1 MQKPHNINME
11 VTMNISIITD
21 EARQLLEAGKPD
33 AAIDILRVSK
43 SNGDAE
49 LSALLAQC
57 YYQRGDAKGDV
68 HSSIFFATRAIALGY
83 SDNNMRAIC
92 AVGEFRKENYLQA
105 TSHFAEYVTKQ
116 SGTTTK
122 YLYGLALLYS
132 NNHADAI
139 TWLQQASDEA
149 DNSEYRAALE
159 LALSG
164 KTFIRE
170 EPATLKPPVQNLGGL
185 WDKRP
190 AVDAPYKS
198 NALTKLAG
206 HAAEKKDFNWL
217 ERSIPCQA
225 TCPAHTDIPNYL
237 SAIYKGNFRQAYE
250 INLRDNVF
258 PGVLGRVCARPCES
272 ECRHG
277 RDDLGESV
285 AICFSKRSA
294 HDLKINQRP
303 VVMSKIFDNSN
314 KKVAIIGG
322 GPAGLATARELALL
336 GHQVKIYEKYSQP
349 GGMMIQ
355 GIPVFRLPRDIV
367 AKEIIQITELGVQI
381 ICNCE
386 IGKDV
391 KLQQLLN
398 DHDAVVMAAG
408 TFRQNLLSL
417 PGAELKGI
425 KHGLEYL
432 LEVNDHNDGVAGKNV
447 IVIGG
452 GFTAMDCAR
461 TAKRLGTKIGN
472 IDTTWQERPLSE
484 SSSEVNVFYRRSE
497 DEMLVTPGEVEELH
511 HEGIGMEFLISP
523 LEYIGDDNGNL
534 KAVKFIR
541 NKLGEPDA
549 SGRRRPVPIADSEFE
564 VAADLLLLATGQFP
578 DTAWIDND
586 LKSSLVNTNGWLET
600 IGDHQTK
607 LEKLFIAGDFATG
620 AQSLIEAIAHGKTA
634 ALEVDK
640 FLMEETRLKIV
651 VDIEDAPLNSERII
665 EMNDVPR
672 ETMPTLPID
681 QRNLNAEVE
690 TGYPAETGVDE
701 AQRCYQCNLKYEIDP
716 DKCIYCDWCI
726 KAKSRPNCIVRAKNL
741 QYSADGE
748 IIGYDTT
755 ENTEDTSLIYINQEE
770 CIRCNL
776 CVEACPVDAISVQR
790 VSRKQVKTCDGCR

>member
-1 MQKPHNINME
+1 
-11 VTMNISIITD
+11 MNLPTIITK
-21 EARQLLEAGKPD
+21 ARQLLEAGEPD
-33 AAIDILRVSK
+33 AAIEILRVSK
-43 SNGDAE
+43 SNEDAE

-57 YYQRGDAKGDV
+57 YYQRGDAKGDI
-68 HSSIFFATRAIALGY
+68 HSSTFFAKRAITLGY
-83 SDNNMRAIC
+83 TDNTMQAIC
-92 AVGEFRKENYLQA
+92 AVGEFRKENYPQA
-105 TSHFAEYVTKQ
+105 VDHFTEYVTEQ

-132 NNHADAI
+132 NRQTDATI
-139 TWLQQASDEA
+139 WLEQAANEV
-149 DNSEYRAALE
+149 DNSEYHAALK
-159 LALSG
+159 LARSG
-164 KTFIRE
+164 KNFTRKKSSR
-170 EPATLKPPVQNLGGL
+170 LKPRCQNLGGL
-185 WDKRP
+185 WEQRP
-190 AVDAPYKS
+190 TVDAPYKS
-198 NALTKLAG
+198 NALSKLAG
-206 HAAEKKDFNWL
+206 HASNPKDFSWL
-217 ERSIPCQA
+217 ERNIPCQA

-237 SAIYKGNFRQAYE
+237 NAIYKGNFRQAYE

-258 PGVLGRVCARPCES
+258 PDVLGRVCARPCES

-303 VVMSKIFDNSN
+303 VVMNKIFADTQKSI
-314 KKVAIIGG
+314 AIIGS
-322 GPAGLATARELALL
+322 GPAGLATARELALF
-336 GHQVKIYEKYSQP
+336 GHQVKVYEKYSQP
-349 GGMMIQ
+349 GGMMVQ
-355 GIPVFRLPRDIV
+355 GIPIFRLPRDIV
-367 AKEIIQITELGVQI
+367 AKEITQITELGVQI

-386 IGKDV
+386 IGKEV

-398 DHDAVVMAAG
+398 DHDAVIMAAG

-417 PGAELKGI
+417 PGADLKGI

-432 LEVNDHNDGVAGKNV
+432 LEVNDRNDGVAGENV

-461 TAKRLGTKIGN
+461 TAKRLGAKLGN
-472 IDTTWQERPLSE
+472 SGPSWQERPLNE
-484 SSSEVNVFYRRSE
+484 SNSEVNVFYRRSE
-497 DEMLVTPGEVEELH
+497 TEMLVTPGEVEELH

-523 LEYIGDDNGNL
+523 LEYLGDNNEKL
-534 KAVKFIR
+534 RAVKFIR
-541 NKLGEPDA
+541 NELGEPDA
-549 SGRRRPVPIADSEFE
+549 SGRRRAVPIAGSEFE

-578 DTAWIDND
+578 DTTWIDNE
-586 LKSSLVNTNGWLET
+586 LKSSLVKTNGWLEN
-600 IGDHQTK
+600 IGEHQTK

-620 AQSLIEAIAHGKTA
+620 AQSLIEAIAHGKAA

-640 FLMEETRLKIV
+640 FLMKERRLKIV
-651 VDIEDAPLNSERII
+651 AEIEDAPLSSERII

-672 ETMPTLPID
+672 EAMPTLSVN
-681 QRNLNAEVE
+681 QRNLNSEVE
-690 TGYPAETGVDE
+690 TGYPAEAGVDE

-741 QYSADGE
+741 QYGDSGE
-748 IIGYDTT
+748 IISYDTT
-755 ENTEDTSLIYINQEE
+755 NDTEETSLIYINQED

-776 CVEACPVDAISVQR
+776 CVEACPVDAISIQR
-790 VSRKQVKTCDGCR
+790 VSRKQVKICSGCS

>member
-1 MQKPHNINME
+1 
-11 VTMNISIITD
+11 MNIPTIIT
-21 EARQLLEAGKPD
+21 EARQLLDAGKPN
-33 AAIDILRVSK
+33 AAIDILRISK
-43 SNGDAE
+43 SNEDAE

-68 HSSIFFATRAIALGY
+68 HSSTFFATRAIALG
-83 SDNNMRAIC
+83 DKTNDMRAIC
-92 AVGEFRKENYLQA
+92 AVGEFRKENYPQA
-105 TSHFAEYVTKQ
+105 VTNFVEYVTEQ

-132 NNHADAI
+132 NRHADAI
-139 TWLQQASDEA
+139 IWLQQAVAESN
-149 DNSEYRAALE
+149 NSEYREVLK
-159 LALSG
+159 LARSG
-164 KTFIRE
+164 KNFIRT
-170 EPATLKPPVQNLGGL
+170 EPATLKPPVKNLGGL
-185 WDKRP
+185 WDRRP
-190 AVDAPYKS
+190 AIDSPYKS
-198 NALTKLAG
+198 NALSKLAG
-206 HAAEKKDFNWL
+206 QASEKKDFNWL
-217 ERSIPCQA
+217 ERSIPCQS

-250 INLRDNVF
+250 INLHDNVF
-258 PGVLGRVCARPCES
+258 PGVLGRVCARPYES

-303 VVMSKIFDNSN
+303 VVMSKIFADTG
-314 KKVAIIGG
+314 KTIAIIGG
-322 GPAGLATARELALL
+322 GPAGLATARELALF
-336 GHQVKIYEKYSQP
+336 GHQVKVYEKYSQP

-367 AKEIIQITELGVQI
+367 AKEITQITELGVQI

-386 IGKDV
+386 IGKNL

-398 DHDAVVMAAG
+398 DHNAVIMAAG
-408 TFRQNLLSL
+408 TFRQNLLEL
-417 PGAELKGI
+417 PGADLKGI

-432 LEVNDHNDGVAGKNV
+432 LEVNDRNDGVAGKNV

-461 TAKRLGTKIGN
+461 TAKRLGTKIDN
-472 IDTTWQERPLSE
+472 SDITWQERPLNE
-484 SSSEVNVFYRRSE
+484 SNSEVNVFYRRSE

-511 HEGIGMEFLISP
+511 HEGIGMEFLVSP
-523 LEYIGDDNGNL
+523 LEYIGDGNGGL
-534 KAVKFIR
+534 KTVKFIR
-541 NKLGEPDA
+541 NELGEPDA
-549 SGRRRPVPIADSEFE
+549 SGRRRPVAIAGSEFE
-564 VAADLLLLATGQFP
+564 VPADLLLLATGQFP
-578 DTAWIDND
+578 DTAWIDD
-586 LKSSLVNTNGWLET
+586 KLKSSLVKTNGWLDN
-600 IGDHQTK
+600 IGEHQTK
-607 LEKLFIAGDFATG
+607 LENLFIAGDFATG
-620 AQSLIEAIAHGKTA
+620 AQSLIEAIAHGKAA
-634 ALEVDK
+634 ALGVDK
-640 FLMEETRLKIV
+640 FLMGETRLKIV
-651 VDIEDAPLNSERII
+651 AEIEDAPLSSERII
-665 EMNDVPR
+665 EMNDVPC
-672 ETMPTLPID
+672 ETMPTLAIE

-726 KAKSRPNCIVRAKNL
+726 KAKSRPNCIVRAQKL
-741 QYSADGE
+741 QYSDAGE

-755 ENTEDTSLIYINQEE
+755 DNTEDTSLIYINQED

-790 VSRKQVKTCDGCR
+790 VSRKQVKACGGCA